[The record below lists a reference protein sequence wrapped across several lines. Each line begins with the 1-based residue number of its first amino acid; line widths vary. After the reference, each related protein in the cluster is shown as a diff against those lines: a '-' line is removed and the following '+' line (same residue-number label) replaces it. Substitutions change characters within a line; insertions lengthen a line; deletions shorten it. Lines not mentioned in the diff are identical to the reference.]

1 MKRLAIITTH
11 PIQYNAP
18 LFALIAA
25 RKRLDIKVYYTWG
38 PAVQNKKYDP
48 GFGKNIQWDIPLLDG
63 YDHEFVYN
71 RSTNP
76 GSHHFYGID
85 NPGLIKTIEAWGAD
99 VVLIYGW
106 AFKSHL
112 KALRYFHGRLP
123 VLFRGDSTLLNEKG
137 GVKKIARRIFL
148 RWVYR
153 HVDYA
158 LYAGTNNMAY
168 FLQHGLK
175 KTQLVKALHAVDNDR
190 FAVQH
195 CKYQAAALQWKRKL
209 GISENELTVL
219 FAGKLEPVKNPGF
232 MIELGKQ
239 LNKLPV
245 KIIMV
250 GNGSM
255 ETQLKYDTENDT
267 RFIFID
273 FQNQQN
279 MPVVYRMADVYLMP
293 SKSETWGLGVNEA
306 MACGRVI
313 LLSDKVGSAAD
324 LVTNGSNGMVFGLND
339 TDACIAFIKTLVND
353 RTLLQSMQLVSLKKI
368 KDFTFTNIAMQIEQ
382 LGLSLT

>member
-1 MKRLAIITTH
+1 
-11 PIQYNAP
+11 
-18 LFALIAA
+18 
-25 RKRLDIKVYYTWG
+25 
-38 PAVQNKKYDP
+38 
-48 GFGKNIQWDIPLLDG
+48 
-63 YDHEFVYN
+63 
-71 RSTNP
+71 
-76 GSHHFYGID
+76 
-85 NPGLIKTIEAWGAD
+85 
-99 VVLIYGW
+99 
-106 AFKSHL
+106 
-112 KALRYFHGRLP
+112 
-123 VLFRGDSTLLNEKG
+123 
-137 GVKKIARRIFL
+137 
-148 RWVYR
+148 
-153 HVDYA
+153 
-158 LYAGTNNMAY
+158 
-168 FLQHGLK
+168 
-175 KTQLVKALHAVDNDR
+175 
-190 FAVQH
+190 
-195 CKYQAAALQWKRKL
+195 
-209 GISENELTVL
+209 
-219 FAGKLEPVKNPGF
+219 

-250 GNGSM
+250 GNGPL

-382 LGLSLT
+382 LCLSLT